1 MRKFFFSLTVLVA
14 TYGCKTSQ
22 TQQAQ
27 TSHSIIAQ
35 LDLVDLKDDKV
46 YVSIDPDKLNAS
58 EAIFYI
64 PRIVPGHYAVDDF
77 GKFTEDF
84 KAFDY
89 EGNEM
94 KFTREDDSKWVIPNA
109 EKLDKVSY
117 WVNDT
122 YDIKGEGGTF
132 SSSGTNIN
140 KGENFMLNLHGFVG
154 YFEGLEEEDYRL
166 EIKRP
171 ESLIPGTALKQ
182 VTSTRENSTI
192 TDIFSV
198 NRYFE
203 VTDNPIMYAKPDTV
217 NIKTQGINVLLDVY
231 SPNKMVS
238 AEKLKPEVERMI
250 RAQKQ
255 FLGEI
260 NNTDKYAILL
270 YLSDMQKQDAR
281 GFGALEHHS
290 STVVVLPESIPEDML
305 KETLTDVVSHEFF
318 HILTPLNVH
327 SKEIHYFDYD
337 QPVMSKHLWM
347 YEGVTEY
354 FANLFQVNQGLI
366 PEQAFYDRIMG
377 KIISSKSF
385 DDTMSFTVMSKNIL
399 EKDYKD
405 SFYNVYQKGAL
416 IGMAL
421 DIRLRELSNGKMGLL
436 DLMKKL
442 SLKYGKNM
450 PFDDEQLFS
459 EIIDLS
465 YPDIGDFLN
474 TYVSGTTPIPYEK
487 FLEKVGLEITE
498 EKQETGF
505 LMKGKMPYVDVVPD
519 TKKLYFRKNISLNTY
534 LDELGIQG
542 GDILISVNGS
552 AYNLDNATNLI
563 LASQNWQKGEEIT
576 FVVERD
582 GEYLTL
588 SAEAFQP
595 TEVMKKI
602 VKKDLPNESPKV
614 KLRQTWLKG

>member
-94 KFTREDDSKWVIPNA
+94 KFTRVDDSKWVIPNA

-377 KIISSKSF
+377 KINSSKSF

-552 AYNLDNATNLI
+552 SYNLDNATNLI
-563 LASQNWQKGEEIT
+563 LASQNWQEGEEIT